1 MKRKINLSLPLYLAC
16 VALILTMFVAWCVN
30 IYKLVSG
37 PFEITGEFI
46 LRIVG
51 IFAAPLGSIMGFV

>member
-1 MKRKINLSLPLYLAC
+1 MKRKIDLPLYLYITV
-16 VALILTMFVAWCVN
+16 VALFFTMLGAWCVN
-30 IYKLVSG
+30 IYKILTG
-37 PFEITGEFI
+37 PIEITGEFV